1 MESNQGTLS
10 SFSTVQRNCTKLVV
24 IVFLVVMMYEIYIY
38 INVRNEPQPGRSG
51 ILERIPGPKPPYLV
65 AQRNRNSTI
74 IKICGPKR
82 SMDNLT
88 RRQSIT
94 LFKHMIVDDT
104 LQLIYC
110 YIPKVGCSNW
120 RRVMHVLAGKYKR
133 VEDVDVKELNAK
145 YFDFKFLSDYN
156 PEEIDYRL
164 KNYFKFMFVRHPLN
178 RLFSAW
184 DNKFHNNIPKMHK
197 LFGVLIVEKYRKNP
211 PAHPQGNDVTLV
223 EYFKYLVNT
232 SNTELNEHWVPSF
245 ELCQPCYVDY
255 NYIGKFEDMGNEATI
270 LLKLLGLSENVT
282 YPAPRHFVVA
292 RHMPDGA
299 KINEWHKVSPKLFQ
313 KVLKKYELDFSLF
326 GYSMPQN
333 IEEYIKEWIQLK
345 VP

>member
-1 MESNQGTLS
+1 
-10 SFSTVQRNCTKLVV
+10 
-24 IVFLVVMMYEIYIY
+24 MYGIYIY
-38 INVRNEPQPGRSG
+38 TDFRNEPQPGRPG
-51 ILERIPGPKPPYLV
+51 IPERTPESEPPYLV

-74 IKICGPKR
+74 HNVCGPKR

-88 RRQSIT
+88 RGQSIT
-94 LFKHMIVDDT
+94 LFKHMIVDDA

-133 VEDVDVKELNAK
+133 VEDIDIKKMK

-184 DNKFHNNIPKMHK
+184 DNKFRNNVPQIHK
-197 LFGVLIVEKYRKNP
+197 AFGILIVEKYRKNP
-211 PAHPQGNDVTLV
+211 PPHPQGNDVTLV

-232 SNTELNEHWVPSF
+232 SNTELNEHWMPSF

-255 NYIGKFEDMGNEATI
+255 NYIGKFEGMGNEATT

-282 YPAPRHFVVA
+282 YPAPPPFVIA
-292 RHMPDGA
+292 SQLPDDA
-299 KINEWHKVSPKLFQ
+299 KIEEWHKVSPKLFQ
-313 KVLKKYELDFSLF
+313 KVLKKYTLDFSLF

-333 IEEYIKEWIQLK
+333 IEEYIKEWVQQKIQ
-345 VP
+345 